1 MVGRL
6 QIEIKTFILL
16 SFLSVLLVDCKS
28 PSKPT
33 DNCLYT
39 NANLKSGD
47 IILRKS
53 YGLVSEIVVIQ
64 LGDTLDI
71 SHCGIIQ
78 KTKTGNFNVIHC
90 LSKKVSDSDGVQ
102 ICSLKHFLDDSKM
115 ESVRVFR
122 FRADTNSFIIK
133 SAEYYLQRIIPFD
146 EKFDAADSSAFFCSE
161 FPIHI
166 IKSGYHTDISEGSP
180 KPKFSIFL
188 NKKYFDEVR
197 FSSVNRQELK
207 LLPIH

>member
-1 MVGRL
+1 MVGRF

-28 PSKPT
+28 SSKPK

-39 NANLKSGD
+39 TANLKSGD

-53 YGLVSEIVVIQ
+53 YGLISEIVVIQ
-64 LGDTLDI
+64 LGDTIDI

-78 KTKTGNFNVIHC
+78 KTNTGEFNVIHC

-102 ICSLKHFLDDSKM
+102 ICSLKHFLNDSKM
-115 ESVRVFR
+115 ESVRVVR
-122 FRADTNSFIIK
+122 FRADTNSVISK
-133 SAEYYLQRIIPFD
+133 RAEYYLEHKIPFD

-161 FPIHI
+161 FPIQI
-166 IKSGYHTDISEGSP
+166 IKTGFNTDISEGSL

-197 FSSVNRQELK
+197 FTSVNRQELK
-207 LLPIH
+207 TLPIH